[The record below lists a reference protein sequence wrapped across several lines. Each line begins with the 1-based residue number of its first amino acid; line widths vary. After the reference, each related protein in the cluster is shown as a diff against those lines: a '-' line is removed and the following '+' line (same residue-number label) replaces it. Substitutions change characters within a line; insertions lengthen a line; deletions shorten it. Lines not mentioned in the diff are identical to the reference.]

1 MTAITAK
8 RGPTWLSVLA
18 DVLTLVLGGL
28 ALLFGLV
35 SLVAAAFEGTD
46 SGGWVAWGAMLVV
59 TGLML
64 LTGGWLRTRRP
75 VLGLV
80 LVVVGAVAWSVLSY
94 WMVFTVVVGGVLVVA
109 AILTTNLRATDA
121 TT

>member
-1 MTAITAK
+1 
-8 RGPTWLSVLA
+8 
-18 DVLTLVLGGL
+18 
-28 ALLFGLV
+28 
-35 SLVAAAFEGTD
+35 
-46 SGGWVAWGAMLVV
+46 
-59 TGLML
+59 ML

-109 AILTTNLRATDA
+109 AILTTNLTATDA